1 MNTIQITVVV
11 KDSNGQTLTTYNDSK
26 QLSSTAD
33 GIDLNY
39 EVVNDPIGG
48 PVVRPP
54 KPPKF

>member
-11 KDSNGQTLTTYNDSK
+11 KDSSGQTLTTYNDSK
-26 QLSSTAD
+26 QLSTTDD
-33 GIDLNY
+33 GIDLAY
-39 EVVNDPIGG
+39 EVVNSIGG

>member
-26 QLSSTAD
+26 QLSTTDD
-33 GIDLNY
+33 GIDLAY
-39 EVVNDPIGG
+39 EVVNSIGG

>member
-11 KDSNGQTLTTYNDSK
+11 KDSSGQTLTTYNDSK
-26 QLSSTAD
+26 QLSTTDD
-33 GIDLNY
+33 GTDLAY
-39 EVVNDPIGG
+39 EVVNSIGG

>member
-11 KDSNGQTLTTYNDSK
+11 KDSSGQTLTTYNDSK
-26 QLSSTAD
+26 QLSTTDD

-39 EVVNDPIGG
+39 EVVNSIGG

>member
-11 KDSNGQTLTTYNDSK
+11 KDSSGQTLTTYNDQK
-26 QLSSTAD
+26 QLSTTAD
-33 GIDLNY
+33 GIDLAY
-39 EVVNDPIGG
+39 EVVNSIGG